1 MAKVEISLPE
11 FISHLC
17 SVNGYRVGKYG
28 SFVYRSLGR
37 FVALCGPRY
46 SDIQLQWTI
55 IRYLLPMSIC
65 CSNLIYIAS
74 ENSPT
79 TNHFT
84 FLPPTTDTIE
94 KLARTSGSSLGQGQS
109 LTCVL
114 LHYVIISLC
123 NEPLFRWL
131 PVHECELFTKQFSA
145 FSPFFRA
152 CSSCVFLLI
161 ASLLAITKSTRHLA
175 IVCPCVCVCV

>member
-1 MAKVEISLPE
+1 
-11 FISHLC
+11 
-17 SVNGYRVGKYG
+17 
-28 SFVYRSLGR
+28 
-37 FVALCGPRY
+37 
-46 SDIQLQWTI
+46 
-55 IRYLLPMSIC
+55 MSIC
-65 CSNLIYIAS
+65 CSNLVYIAS

-131 PVHECELFTKQFSA
+131 PVH
-145 FSPFFRA
+145 
-152 CSSCVFLLI
+152 
-161 ASLLAITKSTRHLA
+161 
-175 IVCPCVCVCV
+175 